1 MDGLIVD
8 GRGVT
13 TLAGGALLA
22 VPRRTAPAVDTDERY
37 ARAALS
43 RLVEPVDKAMVALV
57 ERYGALTI
65 FADLRSGALQHDRAR
80 HWRARLGRLDV
91 DADLRRL
98 TEVDGRL
105 ICPGDAEWPE
115 AVDDLGPRRPLVL
128 WVRGHQDLTQ
138 VLSRAV
144 AVVGSRAATGYGS
157 HVSAELGASL
167 CDRGWT
173 VVSGAAYGID
183 ACAHKGALAAGGPT
197 VAVLACGVDVTYP
210 AGHRALLER
219 IAEEGSIVSELP
231 PRESPMRGRFLV
243 RNRLIAAL
251 TRGTVI
257 VEAGPRSGA
266 LNTAS
271 EAIALVRPVLAVPG
285 PVTSAMSVGVHQL
298 VRKGMAVLVTNAAE
312 VVDAVGR
319 IGDDLASEARGPV
332 HPRDGLDPEVAR
344 VLDALPQRGSRD
356 VDTIAVRAG
365 LATDSVLAALGNL
378 RGAGWVERVS
388 GGWRRA
394 RP

>member
-1 MDGLIVD
+1 
-8 GRGVT
+8 
-13 TLAGGALLA
+13 
-22 VPRRTAPAVDTDERY
+22 
-37 ARAALS
+37 
-43 RLVEPVDKAMVALV
+43 
-57 ERYGALTI
+57 
-65 FADLRSGALQHDRAR
+65 
-80 HWRARLGRLDV
+80 
-91 DADLRRL
+91 
-98 TEVDGRL
+98 
-105 ICPGDAEWPE
+105 
-115 AVDDLGPRRPLVL
+115 
-128 WVRGHQDLTQ
+128 
-138 VLSRAV
+138 
-144 AVVGSRAATGYGS
+144 
-157 HVSAELGASL
+157 
-167 CDRGWT
+167 
-173 VVSGAAYGID
+173 
-183 ACAHKGALAAGGPT
+183 

-312 VVDAVGR
+312 IIEAVGR
-319 IGDDLASEARGPV
+319 IGDDLAPESRGPV

-365 LATDSVLAALGNL
+365 LATDAVLAALGNL
-378 RGAGWVERVS
+378 CGAGWVERVC
-388 GGWRRA
+388 GGWRRT
-394 RP
+394 RQ

>member
-8 GRGVT
+8 GRGAT
-13 TLAGGALLA
+13 MLAGGAVIA
-22 VPRRTAPAVDTDERY
+22 TPRPTASGPETDERY

-57 ERYGALTI
+57 ERYGAVTV
-65 FADLRSGALQHDRAR
+65 FADLRSGILQHERAR
-80 HWRARLGRLDV
+80 HWRARLERLDV

-98 TEVDGRL
+98 SEVDGRL
-105 ICPGDAEWPE
+105 VCPGDAEWPE
-115 AVDDLGPRRPLVL
+115 AVNDLGPRRPLVL
-128 WVRGHQDLTQ
+128 WVRGRQDLTQ
-138 VLSRAV
+138 VLTRAV
-144 AVVGSRAATGYGS
+144 AVVGSRAATNYGS
-157 HVSAELGASL
+157 HVSAELGATL

-251 TRGTVI
+251 TKGTVI
-257 VEAGPRSGA
+257 VEATLRSGA

-285 PVTSAMSVGVHQL
+285 PVTSAMSLGVHQL
-298 VRKGMAVLVTNAAE
+298 VRKGMAELVTNAAE
-312 VVDAVGR
+312 IIEVVGQL
-319 IGDDLASEARGPV
+319 GDDLAPEIRGPV
-332 HPRDGLDPEVAR
+332 HPRDGLAPDVAR
-344 VLDALPQRGSRD
+344 VLDAIPRRGARD
-356 VDTIAVRAG
+356 VDTIAIGAG
-365 LATDSVLAALGNL
+365 LATDTVLAALGSLSGN
-378 RGAGWVERVS
+378 GWVERVS
-388 GGWRRA
+388 GGWRRTQK
-394 RP
+394 